1 MDGNAP
7 TISERHPITPRS
19 PAFEYAELPRYWFAH
34 NPVATQM
41 ANGVNL
47 LFPAGERFFIRSVKH
62 FVDRI
67 EDPAL
72 REQVQGFYA
81 QEARHGSAHQK
92 QFEVL
97 RAQGY
102 DLDAFLKVY
111 DRIAW
116 GVLEP
121 AFTPAM
127 RLSVTTALEH
137 YTAIMAEGAL
147 AHGSLDLA
155 HPKMQALLK
164 WHACEEIEHK
174 AVAFD
179 VLKAVAPSYGL
190 RVAGIALATA
200 GLAAFWVAST
210 VYLLQQDKK
219 AGRPLTL
226 GQVQAFRKHDD
237 RSLVRDVFVR
247 GIREYLRRDF
257 HPSHNNNYTLATEY
271 LVSVGMT

>member
-1 MDGNAP
+1 
-7 TISERHPITPRS
+7 
-19 PAFEYAELPRYWFAH
+19 
-34 NPVATQM
+34 
-41 ANGVNL
+41 
-47 LFPAGERFFIRSVKH
+47 
-62 FVDRI
+62 
-67 EDPAL
+67 
-72 REQVQGFYA
+72 
-81 QEARHGSAHQK
+81 
-92 QFEVL
+92 
-97 RAQGY
+97 
-102 DLDAFLKVY
+102 
-111 DRIAW
+111 
-116 GVLEP
+116 
-121 AFTPAM
+121 
-127 RLSVTTALEH
+127 
-137 YTAIMAEGAL
+137 
-147 AHGSLDLA
+147 
-155 HPKMQALLK
+155 MQALLK

-237 RSLVRDVFVR
+237 RSVVRDVFVR

-271 LVSVGMT
+271 LASVGMT